1 MVEETKLTTSRVTEL
16 AAEQERERTTTRI
29 KIGKTIVVPL
39 DSSKL
44 AESVLPHVEA
54 LVKEEGI
61 EQVEIVLLR
70 VCDAPVI
77 LADYPEAIMPL
88 SWEEHVEH
96 EISRHKRAGK
106 RYLAE
111 IEKRLND
118 AGFRARTEVLLG
130 EPAEEI
136 VKYVNE
142 NHCNLIAMATHRR
155 SRFIRWLQGSVTD
168 KVLRRAQSPVYL
180 VRA

>member
-1 MVEETKLTTSRVTEL
+1 MMEETKLTTSRVTVL
-16 AAEQERERTTTRI
+16 GAEKERERTTTRI
-29 KIGKTIVVPL
+29 KTGKTIVVPL

-54 LVKEEGI
+54 LIKEEGI
-61 EQVEIVLLR
+61 GQVEVVLLR

-88 SWEEHVEH
+88 SWEEHIEH
-96 EISRHKRAGK
+96 EVARHKRAGR

-111 IEKRLND
+111 IEKRLKD
-118 AGFRARTEVLLG
+118 AGFRVRIEVLLG

-142 NHCNLIAMATHRR
+142 NNCNLIAMATHRR
-155 SRFIRWLQGSVTD
+155 SKFIRWLQGSVAD

>member
-1 MVEETKLTTSRVTEL
+1 MTEETKLTTSRVTEL
-16 AAEQERERTTTRI
+16 GVEQERERTTTRI

-39 DSSKL
+39 DGSKL
-44 AESVLPHVEA
+44 AESVLPHVQA
-54 LVKEEGI
+54 LAEEEGI
-61 EQVEIVLLR
+61 EQVEVILLR
-70 VCDAPVI
+70 VCDTPVI

-88 SWEEHVEH
+88 TWEEHIEH
-96 EISRHKRAGK
+96 EIARHKSAGK

-111 IEKRLND
+111 VEKRLTD
-118 AGFRARTEVLLG
+118 AGFYVRSEVLLG

-142 NHCNLIAMATHRR
+142 NHCNLIAIATDRR
-155 SRFIRWLQGSVTD
+155 SRFIRWLQGSVAD